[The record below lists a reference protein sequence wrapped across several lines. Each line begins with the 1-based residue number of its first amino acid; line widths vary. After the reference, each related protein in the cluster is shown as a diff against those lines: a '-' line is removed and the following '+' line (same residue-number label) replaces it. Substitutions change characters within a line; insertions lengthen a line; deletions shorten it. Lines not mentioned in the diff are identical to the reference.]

1 MTQKQIKWGIMGPG
15 AISRKFASDLTQSP
29 QAEIVAVAS
38 SSNKEKAELFADD
51 FNITRAY
58 GSYEDFLQDQEVEIV
73 YVGTLHPLHKDSVL
87 KCLKAGKA
95 VLCEKPFAMDAE
107 EAEEMIRT
115 ARENNTFLM
124 EGMWTRFL
132 PPIMQARKWISE
144 GQIGEVK
151 NLTANFGFNAGW
163 NPDSRLLDKK
173 LGGGALMDAGIYPVS
188 FASMIFGSQPEK
200 IMSSAHIG
208 KTDVDERF
216 SAMFTYSDDRVAMLN
231 GAVQLNMSN
240 DAFIYGTKGFI
251 HLPKFLFGP
260 SASLHRTDQIQI
272 DFHDNR
278 KQQGFIF
285 EAEEAMKC
293 LREGKKESAIMPL
306 EETLAIMKTM
316 DTLRKQW
323 GLEYPETVATR

>member
-1 MTQKQIKWGIMGPG
+1 MSEKKIKWGIMGPG
-15 AISRKFASDLTQSP
+15 VISRKFASDLIHSP

-38 SSNKEKAELFADD
+38 RTKEKSELFAKE
-51 FNITRAY
+51 FNIPKAY
-58 GSYEDFLQDQEVEIV
+58 GDYDEFLQDSEIEII
-73 YVGTLHPLHKDSVL
+73 YIGTLHPLHKDAVL

-115 ARENNTFLM
+115 AKENDTFLM
-124 EGMWTRFL
+124 EAMWTRYL
-132 PPIMQARKWISE
+132 PPIIQARKWISE
-144 GQIGEVK
+144 GEIGEVK
-151 NLTANFGFNAGW
+151 TLTANFSFNVGW
-163 NPDSRLLDKK
+163 KPGSRLLDKK

-208 KTDVDERF
+208 ETEVDERF
-216 SAMFTYSDDRVAMLN
+216 SAMFTYSGDRVAMLN
-231 GAVQLNMSN
+231 SGVRLNMSN
-240 DAFIYGTKGFI
+240 DAFIYGTKGYI
-251 HLPKFLFGP
+251 HLPNFLFGP
-260 SASLHRTDQIQI
+260 SASLHRADQIKI
-272 DFHDNR
+272 DFNDAR
-278 KQQGFIF
+278 KQHGYIF

-306 EETLAIMKTM
+306 EETLSIMNTM

-323 GLEYPETVATR
+323 GLEYPETVATQ